1 MFRELPQSKKA
12 GTAHHLITVR
22 KTPTHCLQHRWQ
34 QPNKERDQK
43 VNILKSWWLLLVSQ
57 LTHNKS
63 MGPQWKMN
71 CLKKQKKEY
80 MWNFFF
86 SMSVNILGA
95 YVVSTSF
102 SQHCK
107 THETPLPLI
116 GVFTGKAC
124 LSERHLKQTHRN
136 TLSKR
141 QVPKSELFKWSMK
154 F

>member
-80 MWNFFF
+80 MGNFFF
-86 SMSVNILGA
+86 HVSEHTWCVCGQHILQPALQDTWDPPSSDRGFHWQGMSEWEA
-95 YVVSTSF
+95 SETDTSEYIV
-102 SQHCK
+102 K
-107 THETPLPLI
+107 
-116 GVFTGKAC
+116 KAG
-124 LSERHLKQTHRN
+124 T
-136 TLSKR
+136 
-141 QVPKSELFKWSMK
+141 QVRAI
-154 F
+154 